1 MRQMD
6 VTFFTNHKA
15 QFQHL
20 ITDSYFTCAQGFD
33 FMRFLIGSGANP
45 LANAGDTGS
54 IPGL

>member
-20 ITDSYFTCAQGFD
+20 ITDSYFTCAQGFN
-33 FMRFLIGSGANP
+33 FMRFLIGSGANL